1 MNPGSLNRRQAL
13 TALAASAAIGAASQL
28 AAQTPAAKR
37 RIKQSFFTRAFATPP
52 GKPKISFDEMV
63 AVGKRLGAFGF
74 DMVPAAQWP
83 VLKQNGMICCIG
95 SGGGV
100 AIETGIIHKEMHDD
114 MAKTLEA
121 FIDQCAANGVPS
133 ILIAG
138 GQKKGLSIAEGT
150 ANAITFLNRMKGHAE
165 QKGVNLCL
173 EIMNDKYTNPSI
185 GRIDQIGNHID
196 WVADTVAKVNSPR
209 VKILF
214 DIYHVQVMDGNVVEH
229 IKQYLPLIGHFHTA
243 GVPGRHE
250 MDENQELNYRYVF
263 QTIADL
269 GYQGYVA
276 HEYDPTPGKD
286 PVQIIE
292 KVFALADV

>member
-1 MNPGSLNRRQAL
+1 MNRRQAI
-13 TALAASAAIGAASQL
+13 TALASTAAAAAAGTQL
-28 AAQTPAAKR
+28 GAQTTAGKKR
-37 RIKQSFFTRAFATPP
+37 RIKQSFFTRAFATGPNQ
-52 GKPKISFDEMV
+52 PKISFEDMV

-74 DMVPAAQWP
+74 DMVPQTQWP
-83 VLKQNGMICCIG
+83 ILKQNGMICCIG

-100 AIETGIIHKEMHDD
+100 AIETGIIHKEMHDE

-138 GQKKGLSIAEGT
+138 GQKKGLSISEGT
-150 ANAITFLNRMKGHAE
+150 ANALTFLNRMKGHAE
-165 QKGVNLCL
+165 EKGVNLCL

-185 GRIDQIGNHID
+185 GRVDQIGNHID
-196 WVADTVAKVNSPR
+196 WVADVVSKVNSPR

-214 DIYHVQVMDGNVVEH
+214 DIYHVQVMDGNVAEH
-229 IKQYLPLIGHFHTA
+229 IKQYMPLIGHFHTA

-250 MDENQELNYRYVF
+250 LDENQELNYRYIF

-276 HEYDPTPGKD
+276 HEYDPTAGKD
-286 PVQIIE
+286 PVQLIE
-292 KVFALADV
+292 KVFAVADV